1 MLTLAAYLHDI
12 SPFLVEFSP
21 GFGLRWYGLSYAMGF
36 AVAYLIFRFLCKRGY
51 TTIPEQKLIDGLL
64 LLIATVI
71 VGGRLGYVL
80 IYDRAIL
87 TQFDAAFPYWGVLRL
102 SQGGMAYHGALVG
115 VALGVWYIAKK
126 NKVSAWHVA
135 DVASLGAS
143 IGLGLGRVANFING
157 ELLGK
162 IVAAPGE
169 PAPWWSV
176 KFPQELVSGHEPPL
190 TDAQQQQL
198 GDLIAR
204 VAKPNDDGYLATSRL
219 IDAVQHGAPSIRGP
233 IKQALEPLLSARH
246 PSQLYQAFFEG
257 VVLTVVLWI
266 IARKP
271 HLTGMVAAAFLGV
284 YGVLRVIAEFFRLP
298 DAQFG
303 AAARIA
309 GLSRGQW
316 LSVLMVAVGVAAF
329 VYLRKVR
336 SPINPGWATK

>member
-1 MLTLAAYLHDI
+1 MFLAYWVHDL
-12 SPFLVEFSP
+12 SPFLVRFTDTV
-21 GFGLRWYGLSYAMGF
+21 GIRYYGLAYLLGF
-36 AVAYLIFRFLCKRGY
+36 ATAA
-51 TTIPEQKLIDGLL
+51 GLL
-64 LLIATVI
+64 ALYARKGRSKLTDNQIGDLMVAIVFGVLLGGRIGYFLLYQPGALIADPLVFFR
-71 VGGRLGYVL
+71 VW
-80 IYDRAIL
+80 D
-87 TQFDAAFPYWGVLRL
+87 
-102 SQGGMAYHGALVG
+102 GGMASHGGFVGVG
-115 VALGVWYIAKK
+115 VAIAWFARSQKIPFL
-126 NKVSAWHVA
+126 HLA
-135 DVASLGAS
+135 DLIASTAAA
-143 IGLGLGRVANFING
+143 GLLFGRVANFING